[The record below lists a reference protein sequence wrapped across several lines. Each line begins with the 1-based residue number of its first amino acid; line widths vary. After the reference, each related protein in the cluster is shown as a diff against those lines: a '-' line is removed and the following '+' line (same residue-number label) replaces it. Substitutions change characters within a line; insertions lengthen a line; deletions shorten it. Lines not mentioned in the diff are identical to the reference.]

1 VVGLYGAVGPSAATA
16 AASAATTTHR
26 RDDER
31 VVTHR
36 GEGVYVERT
45 VRGRSERAA
54 AQAGTDGPR
63 LWVVGTVVGWE
74 GEAGHVSRPADRT
87 AREFCLARYR
97 DHGPAFVERLNG
109 SFVVVVHDERAERVL
124 VATDRLGSR
133 PVFLTET
140 DDGTLVFA
148 DRIQRLAEHPAVDP
162 AFDHDYLAEYLGL
175 RRSFGVRTPLSG
187 VRALHPGSVATVD
200 PAEGTVRT
208 ECYWRP
214 RWEPLDRPL
223 SWFVDRFVERWP
235 AVVDDWIAAE
245 GTTGLLLSGGADS
258 RAVLAALP
266 DDADVTLY
274 HFSDWMNREART
286 TERVANQTDHPFVY
300 LQRTREEP
308 VGALERNAPLSN
320 FDGWATQ
327 FDPTAFDAL
336 RDADVLVSGLYA
348 DLLFGGYQLPTADL
362 PTPFGDVSTP
372 VGRSVGSCEAFVD
385 HLAGPRPPYLDGVD
399 DPRTVVRRNVGRD
412 GDGVDHHGVRYRS
425 LREAVFCGGFYPLS
439 NEEDGI
445 LARSLAR
452 YRPFRTPFL
461 DNRMVELALRL
472 PAAYHLRRDVVS
484 RAVDRLAPELAA
496 LPDASTGLP
505 LSTSMPVRFVGGLA
519 NALRRKVSPWAT
531 PPRPYLDHGPW
542 LNLGELVRHDD
553 WFERRL
559 RRRRDRVER
568 LPFLSWDGAVTTYE
582 DHLAGTNRTS
592 ELQTLLTLLELPV
605 TEQVVA
611 TTR

>member
-1 VVGLYGAVGPSAATA
+1 MVGLYGAIGPSAATA
-16 AASAATTTHR
+16 ASEPRADHGR
-26 RDDER
+26 RDGRVER
-31 VVTHR
+31 HR
-36 GEGVYVERT
+36 GDGVYVEQT
-45 VRGRSERAA
+45 VRDGSERATA
-54 AQAGTDGPR
+54 RTDTGDPR
-63 LWVVGTVVGWE
+63 LWLTGTVVGWN
-74 GEAGHVSRPADRT
+74 GATGHVSRPADCT
-87 AREFCLARYR
+87 PRECCLDRYR
-97 DHGPAFVERLNG
+97 EHGPGFVERLNG
-109 SFVVVVHDERAERVL
+109 SFVVVVHDEREDRVL

-140 DDGTLVFA
+140 DDGTVVFA

-162 AFDHDYLAEYLGL
+162 TFDHDYLAEYLGV
-175 RRSFGVRTPLSG
+175 RRAFGVRTPLSG

-200 PAEGTVRT
+200 PADGAVRT
-208 ECYWRP
+208 ERYWRP
-214 RWEPLDRPL
+214 RWEPLDRPV

-235 AVVDDWIAAE
+235 TVVDDWTAAE

-258 RAVLAALP
+258 RAVLAGLP
-266 DDADVTLY
+266 DDADATLY

-286 TERVANQTDHPFVY
+286 TERVASLTDHPFVY
-300 LQRTREEP
+300 LQRTRDEP

-336 RDADVLVSGLYA
+336 RDADALVSGLYA
-348 DLLFGGYQLPTADL
+348 DLLFGGYQLPRHDL
-362 PTPFGDVSTP
+362 PTPFGDVSVP
-372 VGRSVGSCEAFVD
+372 VRRSVGSVEAFVD
-385 HLAGPRPPYLDGVD
+385 HLAGPRPPYLVGVD
-399 DPRTVVRRNVGRD
+399 DPRTVLRRNVRRAG
-412 GDGVDHHGVRYRS
+412 GGVDHHGVRYRS

-452 YRPFRTPFL
+452 VRPFRTPFL
-461 DNRMVELALRL
+461 DSRVVELALRM
-472 PAAYHLRRDVVS
+472 PSAYHLRRDVVS

-496 LPDASTGLP
+496 LPDASTGVP
-505 LSTSMPVRFVGGLA
+505 LSTSAPVRFAGGLA
-519 NALRRKVSPWAT
+519 NALRWKVSPWTT

-542 LNLGELVRHDD
+542 LNLAELVRHDD

-568 LPFLSWDGAVTTYE
+568 LPFLSWDGAVATYE
-582 DHLAGTNRTS
+582 DHLADANRTS

-605 TEQVVA
+605 TKQVVA
-611 TTR
+611 TTQ